1 MLDRHYS
8 PAQVAELLSVSRRHA
23 YDIIYQMPH
32 LESTLRVSEKV
43 LRAWI
48 DSNTVYPA
56 GKAGK
61 RTA

>member
-32 LESTLRVSEKV
+32 LESPIRVSEKV

-48 DSNTVYPA
+48 DQNTVYPA
-56 GKAGK
+56 GKTGR

>member
-23 YDIIYQMPH
+23 YDIIYKLPH
-32 LESTLRVSEKV
+32 LESPIRISERVLKT
-43 LRAWI
+43 WI
-48 DSNTVYPA
+48 DQNTVYPA
-56 GKAGK
+56 GTAGK

>member
-32 LESTLRVSEKV
+32 LESPIRVSEKV
-43 LRAWI
+43 LRDWI
-48 DSNTVYPA
+48 EKHTVYPM
-56 GKAGK
+56 GKSGRRSA
-61 RTA
+61 